1 MSRMCTRS
9 LVTRPLCVRTI
20 ILFQGNLY
28 SVVDSVEEFGLVLGK
43 SLKGQGLAEGTVLVK
58 PNIGESLHASCGKTT
73 WIVLSHGCKEGDSC
87 FAS

>member
-73 WIVLSHGCKEGDSC
+73 RNVLSHGCKEDDSC

>member
-73 WIVLSHGCKEGDSC
+73 RNVLSHGCKEGDSC

>member
-43 SLKGQGLAEGTVLVK
+43 SLKGQGLAEEPPLVK